1 MKLRK
6 IGEQNDNYLNYNKL
20 PKNGIKNITCTNI
33 GIIVVTEEKKK
44 EREVKI
50 YLMKLWLKT
59 SQIRR
64 RKQITRYKKQRES
77 QTRWT
82 ETDPHQDIP

>member
-20 PKNGIKNITCTNI
+20 QKNGMKNITCTNI

-44 EREVKI
+44 KKGREVKI
-50 YLMKLWLKT
+50 YSMKLWLKT

-64 RKQITRYKKQRES
+64 RKQITRYRKQRGS
-77 QTRWT
+77 QTK
-82 ETDPHQDIP
+82 

>member
-44 EREVKI
+44 KEREVKI

-59 SQIRR
+59 SQIKR

-77 QTRWT
+77 QTR
-82 ETDPHQDIP
+82 

>member
-20 PKNGIKNITCTNI
+20 QKNGMKNITCTNI

-44 EREVKI
+44 KKGG
-50 YLMKLWLKT
+50 KLKY
-59 SQIRR
+59 IRWNYGWKLPKSEEGNR
-64 RKQITRYKKQRES
+64 
-77 QTRWT
+77 
-82 ETDPHQDIP
+82 